1 MFQKNVP
8 RGDPSRVRSIKVLR
22 NYNILHKNLKNSDV
36 HIHVVI
42 VGSHRQVQLLNT
54 IFDLGI

>member
-22 NYNILHKNLKNSDV
+22 NYNILHKNLKKSDV
-36 HIHVVI
+36 HVVI
-42 VGSHRQVQLLNT
+42 VDSHRQVQFLNT